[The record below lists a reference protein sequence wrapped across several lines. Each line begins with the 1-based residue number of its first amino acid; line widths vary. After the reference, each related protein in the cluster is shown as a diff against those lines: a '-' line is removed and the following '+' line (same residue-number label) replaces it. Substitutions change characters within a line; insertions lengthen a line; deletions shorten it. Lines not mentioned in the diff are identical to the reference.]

1 MLRVSALRTQE
12 AAWLFLNHHFLISV
26 LSQPCFKA
34 GSQSIWGPDSIF
46 QQGKKKKKKAS
57 MQTHHPFFFFF
68 LLIFPK
74 TSEA

>member
-46 QQGKKKKKKAS
+46 QQGKKKKESKQANPP
-57 MQTHHPFFFFF
+57 PFFFFF

>member
-46 QQGKKKKKKAS
+46 QQGKKKKESKQANPP
-57 MQTHHPFFFFF
+57 PFFFF
-68 LLIFPK
+68 
-74 TSEA
+74 SS

>member
-46 QQGKKKKKKAS
+46 QQGKKKKKRKQAS
-57 MQTHHPFFFFF
+57 KPTTLFFFF